1 MHRIVISDTTAII
14 HLAKINALHILKSLY
29 QEILIPQAVCDEL
42 VRGQKTQPGMLQV
55 MNSGWIKVV
64 PIKNTAVA
72 RKLQA
77 HLDLGESEAI
87 ALALETNADLLIID
101 EKLGRDVAKS
111 LVNKIIG
118 VIGVLLEA
126 KKLGIIPAIE
136 SYLVELKKTGFLM
149 SKDLVDLA
157 LKQAGELNSQSL
169 VKK

>member
-14 HLAKINALHILKSLY
+14 HLAKINALYILKSLY
-29 QEILIPQAVCDEL
+29 QEILIPQAVYDEIA
-42 VRGQKTQPGMLQV
+42 RGQKTQPGVLQV

-64 PIKNTAVA
+64 PIKNMAVA

-136 SYLVELKKTGFLM
+136 PYLVELKKTGFLM

-157 LKQAGELNSQSL
+157 LKQAGELNSQTL
-169 VKK
+169 AKK